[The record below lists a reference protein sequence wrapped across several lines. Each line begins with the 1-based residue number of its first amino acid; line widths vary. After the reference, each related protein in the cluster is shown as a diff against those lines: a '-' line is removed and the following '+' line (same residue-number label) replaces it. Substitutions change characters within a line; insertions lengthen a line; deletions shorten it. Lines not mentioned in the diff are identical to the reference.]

1 MPRNARDVV
10 GRVPVE
16 RLYHDA
22 VAASTS
28 YIRNRWSGQIAR
40 HVITGNRGRGY
51 AIIWIEGHAQPY
63 ALTKSELDNWEEY
76 ATDDK

>member
-28 YIRNRWSGQIAR
+28 YIRNRESSLIAR
-40 HVITGNRGRGY
+40 YIITGNEGRGY